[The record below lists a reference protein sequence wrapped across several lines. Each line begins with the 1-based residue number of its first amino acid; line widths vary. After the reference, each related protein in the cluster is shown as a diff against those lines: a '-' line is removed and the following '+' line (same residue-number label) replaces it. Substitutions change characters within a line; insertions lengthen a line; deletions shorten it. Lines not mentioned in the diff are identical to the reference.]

1 MFIFVSKGIPHGRT
15 PPLVRFSDPAMRV
28 PGRVHITA
36 KNGVRS
42 RLFTTARVATPS
54 PVVVLVFSRRP
65 DSSGSLPSVDVG
77 KVGEYGPKCQRRCRL
92 LPCLERG
99 RLARLRCG
107 LDARVPR
114 QATCI

>member
-15 PPLVRFSDPAMRV
+15 PPIVRFSDPAMRV

-77 KVGEYGPKCQRRCRL
+77 KVGEYGQKYQRRCWR
-92 LPCLERG
+92 LPCLKCG
-99 RLARLRCG
+99 PLARIG
-107 LDARVPR
+107 GG
-114 QATCI
+114 